1 MATLKST
8 NINPGDPVTADII
21 NNIVSDLKILNDS
34 TAGSFSLTLASAG
47 GAGGGGT
54 SVSSKIYSTTKNV
67 NINASSSDS
76 GATWTFPK
84 DTFKVAPRCWVQPRF
99 SGSLIPSQ
107 VNFTVIITSVT
118 ATSMTFRV
126 RGPGKPNQTNAK
138 IDFDCFA
145 AEVSSV

>member
-1 MATLKST
+1 MATLSSN
-8 NINPGDPVTADII
+8 NIQPGDPVTAEVI
-21 NNIVSDLKILNDS
+21 NNLVADLNLLNKA
-34 TAGSFSLTLASAG
+34 TAGSFSLTLAST
-47 GAGGGGT
+47 GAKQGDT
-54 SVSSKIYSTTKNV
+54 NISQKIYSTTKTV
-67 NINASSSDS
+67 NIVASSPDS

-99 SGSLIPSQ
+99 SGSLTPSQ
-107 VNFTVIITSVT
+107 VNFTVIVTNVT

-145 AEVSSV
+145 AEVASA